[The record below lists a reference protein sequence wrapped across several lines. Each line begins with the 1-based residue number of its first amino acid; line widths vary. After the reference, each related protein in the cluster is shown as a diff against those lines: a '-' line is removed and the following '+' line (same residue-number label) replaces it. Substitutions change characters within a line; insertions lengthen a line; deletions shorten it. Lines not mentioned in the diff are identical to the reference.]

1 MRIHL
6 RRPRAGT
13 NRSRAHPLA
22 QALWLLPA
30 SLAAIVLFIPAL
42 ERLGTSGSSER
53 HRATA
58 PPPPEA
64 PTFETLAPGSPLPSG
79 AQCAQRLRRSTW
91 EPRPENRVANQRTPQ
106 ALSLPDWGGVNGL
119 ANTVLKPR
127 IDGNFRGTTD
137 EIIQWASCKWGFDD
151 NLTRAMAA
159 RESWWRQ
166 SMKGDWE
173 TDQSKC
179 APGYSAPCPTSFGL
193 LQIKHYVHRGTYPH
207 SVRSTAFNVD
217 YSLGMQRVCYE
228 GWLEYANFPE
238 DYRAGDQWGC
248 VGFHYSGNWKDPA
261 ANGYIAK
268 VQEYYQSKPWRQWEG

>member
-1 MRIHL
+1 MRIRL
-6 RRPRAGT
+6 RRSRAGT
-13 NRSRAHPLA
+13 ARSAAHPLA
-22 QALWLLPA
+22 QVRWLLPA
-30 SLAAIVLFIPAL
+30 SLAAIVLVIPSLECLGTTAPT
-42 ERLGTSGSSER
+42 ERLRS
-53 HRATA
+53 TA

-64 PTFETLAPGSPLPSG
+64 PTFETLPAGSPLPSG
-79 AQCAQRLRRSTW
+79 AECAQRLRRSAW
-91 EPRPENRVANQRTPQ
+91 EPRPENRIANRRTPQ

-173 TDQSKC
+173 TDQRKC

-217 YSLGMQRVCYE
+217 YALGMQRVCYE

-238 DYRAGDQWGC
+238 DYRSGDQWGC
-248 VGFHYSGNWKDPA
+248 VGFHYSGNWKDPD
-261 ANGYIAK
+261 ANSYIEK
-268 VQEYYQSKPWRQWEG
+268 VREYYESKPWRQWEG